1 MYCQKC
7 GRKLKSGMRFCDY
20 CGQPVGGG
28 SRTGRTA
35 SPQTKRT
42 ATATRGASS
51 TASRRSDS
59 EMSKN
64 RAQYERNKK
73 RRELERKKAQKN
85 RRIALISILIAI
97 VAAIAIGF
105 LGYSWIAGDSGDK
118 NNNAQ
123 KSGSSNEIIE
133 TTETA
138 SSEKDDEEEEKEEKK
153 SEKETE
159 KEKDK
164 EKENENE
171 KNPYAET
178 AKDFNVLKDDTMDE
192 ISCVYPKSFTKEAKR
207 ANDAVWSGSD
217 ENGDGTVIIYSK
229 HVGTSKQGSKL
240 LTEYEKGLGA
250 DKITDKESTPDSYY
264 ITFERNGKMTHRKA
278 ILADGM
284 CIYYDFS
291 YPKGS
296 DNTSSYKKYIEYMDY
311 YLDEELKLFKK
322 DSEKKN

>member
-1 MYCQKC
+1 MFCQKC

-28 SRTGRTA
+28 SRTTGRTT
-35 SPQTKRT
+35 SPQTRRT
-42 ATATRGASS
+42 AAS
-51 TASRRSDS
+51 ASRRGET

-73 RRELERKKAQKN
+73 RRELERKKTQKS
-85 RRIALISILIAI
+85 RRMALFAILLAI
-97 VAAIAIGF
+97 VAAVIVYFVANK
-105 LGYSWIAGDSGDK
+105 WMKNENDKEAGITT
-118 NNNAQ
+118 
-123 KSGSSNEIIE
+123 GSSNEVIE
-133 TTETA
+133 TTADISET
-138 SSEKDDEEEEKEEKK
+138 DDKEEQKKEEK
-153 SEKETE
+153 SD
-159 KEKDK
+159 KDK
-164 EKENENE
+164 DKDKDKKKEDENE
-171 KNPYAET
+171 KNPYEET
-178 AKDFNVLKDDTMDE
+178 AKDFNVLNDDTMDE
-192 ISCVYPKSFTKEAKR
+192 ISCVYPKNFTKEAKR
-207 ANDAVWSGSD
+207 GNDAVWSGSD

-240 LTEYEKGLGA
+240 LAEYEKGLGA
-250 DKITDKESTPDSYY
+250 DKIKDKESTPDSYY

-291 YPKGS
+291 YPEGT

-322 DSEKKN
+322 DSEKEN